1 MRGICLEPKQ
11 QPTLKCHSRFTK
23 KGKVMACKILFSFKV
38 CSTCFNFT
46 TFKFEANH
54 QNYILFKS
62 RLLIYYNTCYI
73 TRLVPKSNVIIHV
86 EWPTIANTAHQ
97 ECSNLMYGT
106 NVLKRHVDFIQLLS
120 WRADLRIPRRT
131 GCYIQLTLYISQYFE
146 IREQHSNSRR
156 KKQSKRLTSYS

>member
-1 MRGICLEPKQ
+1 MKGIWLEPKK

-46 TFKFEANH
+46 TFKFEANR

-97 ECSNLMYGT
+97 ECSNLMSENRCVKKARRFFTLAFAVFKRDVRIFKLTFAKTST
-106 NVLKRHVDFIQLLS
+106 NRLLFI
-120 WRADLRIPRRT
+120 T
-131 GCYIQLTLYISQYFE
+131 YTVHFTLFW
-146 IREQHSNSRR
+146 NSRAAQ
-156 KKQSKRLTSYS
+156 KLST

>member
-1 MRGICLEPKQ
+1 MREICLEPKQ

-62 RLLIYYNTCYI
+62 RLLIYYNTCYT

-106 NVLKRHVDFIQLLS
+106 NVLKK
-120 WRADLRIPRRT
+120 ARRFYT
-131 GCYIQLTLYISQYFE
+131 IAFVTCGFANTSTNRLCYTTYTVHFTIFW
-146 IREQHSNSRR
+146 NSRAT
-156 KKQSKRLTSYS
+156 Q